1 MRRLFKSK
9 WFIVSMI
16 TIALLVVMGVSV
28 NRNSKLNWLTNILSV
43 PLKPIQGFFTS
54 VGYKIDDLFS
64 YFEGID
70 ALREENKALREENA
84 LLKSEN
90 REYSE
95 LKSENEELR
104 RAFDLKG
111 DFDDYTMIGAN
122 IIAMEPGNWYSVFKV
137 DMGEREGISVDFP
150 VVTGSKGL
158 VGRVLDSDSTTA
170 NIQTII
176 DEDSAISGWIAKAG
190 GGHAIIKGDMQLKE
204 DGLCKMVYIP
214 IEVDVEVGDVIETS
228 GIGGIYP
235 KGIIIGE
242 VLEVRKTGSE
252 LDRYA
257 VIKPAADLRR
267 LEEVFILKN
276 NNIGSADK

>member
-1 MRRLFKSK
+1 M
-9 WFIVSMI
+9 V
-16 TIALLVVMGVSV
+16 TIALLIVMGVSV
-28 NRNSKLNWLTNILSV
+28 NRNSKLNWLSNILSV
-43 PLKPIQGFFTS
+43 PLKPVQGFFTL
-54 VGYKIDDLFS
+54 VGQKIDDKLS

-70 ALREENKALREENA
+70 VLREENEALKEEIA
-84 LLKSEN
+84 LLRAEN

-95 LKSENEELR
+95 LKSENDELR
-104 RAFDLKG
+104 RAFGLKG
-111 DFDDYTMIGAN
+111 EFDDYTMIGAN
-122 IIAMEPGNWYSVFKV
+122 IIAMEPGNWYSVFKI
-137 DMGEREGISVDFP
+137 DMGERDGISADFP

-158 VGRVLDSDSTTA
+158 VGRVLDTDSNTA

-176 DEDSAISGWIAKAG
+176 DEDSAISAWIAKAG
-190 GGHAIIKGDMQLKE
+190 GGHAIVRGDMELRE

-242 VLEVRKTGSE
+242 VIEVRKTSSE

-257 VIKPAADLRR
+257 VIKPSADLKR
-267 LEEVFILKN
+267 LEAVFILKN
-276 NNIGSADK
+276 NNTGSTGK

>member
-1 MRRLFKSK
+1 
-9 WFIVSMI
+9 MI

-28 NRNSKLNWLTNILSV
+28 NKNSKLNWLSNILSV
-43 PLKPIQGFFTS
+43 PLKPVQGFFTS
-54 VGYKIDDLFS
+54 IGQKIDDLFA
-64 YFEGID
+64 YFDGID
-70 ALREENKALREENA
+70 ALREENEALKEEIA
-84 LLKSEN
+84 LLKEEN
-90 REYSE
+90 RVYSE

-104 RAFDLKG
+104 RAFGLKG
-111 DFDDYTMIGAN
+111 EFDDYTMVGAN

-137 DMGEREGISVDFP
+137 DIGERDGISDDMP
-150 VVTGSKGL
+150 VITGAKGL
-158 VGRVLDSDSTTA
+158 VGRVLDTDSNTA

-190 GGHAIIKGDMQLKE
+190 GGHAIIKGDMQLRE
-204 DGLCKMVYIP
+204 DGYCKMVYIP

-228 GIGGIYP
+228 GVGGIYP

-242 VLEVRKTGSE
+242 VIEVRKTSSE

-257 VIKPAADLRR
+257 VIKPAADLKR

-276 NNIGSADK
+276 KNAGNG